1 VEELQAEGAGPQT
14 VGALKELAAR
24 SAKLA
29 APRLEAQKPVYVTSP
44 PPSSEDQAR
53 IIDATRGYAMNHS
66 HSWPNYIC
74 AQVTRRFYD
83 PTGNEEWRPADII
96 MARLTYFEQEEDYK
110 LIT

>member
-1 VEELQAEGAGPQT
+1 
-14 VGALKELAAR
+14 
-24 SAKLA
+24 
-29 APRLEAQKPVYVTSP
+29 
-44 PPSSEDQAR
+44 
-53 IIDATRGYAMNHS
+53 MNHS